1 MNIENYKKALESM
14 SKEELINEISNLIS
28 DSGIQLQNKSIE
40 LRELKSALARA
51 NLQLQFQIGEVDIR
65 DREIERLTA
74 FETKAK
80 CEIERMSKNEAE
92 NLKTVKNLQEQV
104 DELTVRTSELFH
116 ELQEEKRAYARAV
129 KDTAK
134 NYKNFMILSIAEM
147 LKYGEISTEQSDML
161 YNHNYQIYKG
171 FIEEIQIDEQVED
184 PVKEIYR
191 KGKELDKDFD
201 MTGLGEYILA
211 NFLTVENGVEVK

>member
-1 MNIENYKKALESM
+1 MN
-14 SKEELINEISNLIS
+14 KEELINEISNLIS

-92 NLKTVKNLQEQV
+92 NLKTVKNLQKQV
-104 DELTVRTSELFH
+104 DELTVRTSNLFH

-134 NYKNFMILSIAEM
+134 E
-147 LKYGEISTEQSDML
+147 
-161 YNHNYQIYKG
+161 IYK
-171 FIEEIQIDEQVED
+171 
-184 PVKEIYR
+184 